1 MKVHSNQKLPVY
13 QVLGQTLRVHWDQS
27 EQTVQDMDGNEETI
41 FVCQEAVCQKQDN
54 RNTLIEKI
62 IASVYTT
69 GAELA
74 AINNGGE
81 DYQAY
86 QDFRQVA
93 KDLADGWIA
102 QR

>member
-1 MKVHSNQKLPVY
+1 MKVQSNEKLPVY
-13 QVLGQTLRVHWDQS
+13 QVLGQTLRIHWDQS

-41 FVCQEAVCQKQDN
+41 FVSQEAVCQKQDS

-86 QDFRQVA
+86 QDFRQLA

>member
-1 MKVHSNQKLPVY
+1 MKVQSNEKLPVY
-13 QVLGQTLRVHWDQS
+13 QVLGQTLRIHWDQS

-41 FVCQEAVCQKQDN
+41 FVCQESVCQKQDS

-86 QDFRQVA
+86 QDFRQLA

>member
-1 MKVHSNQKLPVY
+1 MKVSSQEQLPTY
-13 QVLGQTLRVHWDQS
+13 QVIGSTLRIHWDAVQVTKETDMGIETYW
-27 EQTVQDMDGNEETI
+27 EQ
-41 FVCQEAVCQKQDN
+41 FEAVCNILDS
-54 RNTLIEKI
+54 RNTIIESI
-62 IASVYTT
+62 VASVYTT

-81 DYQAY
+81 EYTNYQA
-86 QDFRQVA
+86 FRQHA